1 MADLRCAF
9 EQKTD
14 RFASILVEIPVKIPQ
29 SLASNRLRRGTRRNN
44 WETLRKDACGR
55 ASNAVTRS
63 SSAPVPPPHPPPGSA
78 RGAVS
83 TALRVFGGR
92 KPVVPRIWS
101 FVPSIQP
108 SIIDTRSKKCS
119 LLPWKVQLQ
128 TCRTLIGR
136 SESPDGRDAVRSAFP
151 GSVCTLFYDAFV

>member
-1 MADLRCAF
+1 MRCAF

-29 SLASNRLRRGTRRNN
+29 SLASNRLRRGTRRNI

-63 SSAPVPPPHPPPGSA
+63 SYAPAPPPHPPPGIA
-78 RGAVS
+78 WGAVS
-83 TALRVFGGR
+83 TVLRVFGGR

-101 FVPSIQP
+101 FVPSFQP
-108 SIIDTRSKKCS
+108 SILDTRSKKCS
-119 LLPWKVQLQ
+119 LPLKGPTPNLSNSHRPLK
-128 TCRTLIGR
+128 C
-136 SESPDGRDAVRSAFP
+136 PDGREVVGSAFP